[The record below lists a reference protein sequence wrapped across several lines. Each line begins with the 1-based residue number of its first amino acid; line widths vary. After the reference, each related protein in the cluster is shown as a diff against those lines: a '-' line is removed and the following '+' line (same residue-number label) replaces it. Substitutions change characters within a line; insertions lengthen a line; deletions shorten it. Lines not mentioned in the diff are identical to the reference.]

1 MNLYFQV
8 FTQTQTVAALQLL
21 RFLGIFARDGEI
33 KGKVSVSSRGKISR
47 YSFSKYEKLI
57 SKVSSKRFNQ
67 FEAKF
72 DPKAF
77 DLTLGDLV
85 VMSVNAVF
93 TPASSGDLWC
103 SYRDWPPGGE
113 RSERLRRMN
122 AKTKGFATTE

>member
-1 MNLYFQV
+1 M
-8 FTQTQTVAALQLL
+8 
-21 RFLGIFARDGEI
+21 
-33 KGKVSVSSRGKISR
+33 SVSSRGKISR